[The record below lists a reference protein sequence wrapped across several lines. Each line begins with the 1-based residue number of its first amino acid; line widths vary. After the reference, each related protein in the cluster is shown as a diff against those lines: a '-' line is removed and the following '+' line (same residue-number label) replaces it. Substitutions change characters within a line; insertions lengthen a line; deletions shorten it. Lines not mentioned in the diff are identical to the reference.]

1 MPSTP
6 QILQVLL
13 RASVHCCLN
22 KSEVFSDCNCI
33 WLWLKQSHRLKA
45 VHIPLWACFSDLSV
59 QRVFLGL
66 RTWHNMTCCQVSKHG
81 VFLET
86 KRQQTGNKLGI
97 FVYAFI
103 SSLSIMCF
111 WKKKL
116 VWVLN
121 TNENLVWISAS
132 ACRNVWPWL
141 MLFFFYYKGRN
152 CFCHFFVGEKMNWR
166 R

>member
-1 MPSTP
+1 MPPTP
-6 QILQVLL
+6 PILQVLL

-33 WLWLKQSHRLKA
+33 WLRLKQSHRLKA

-81 VFLET
+81 VSGDET
-86 KRQQTGNKLGI
+86 GEQTGNKLKMDFYFSCFFFLLPCPSI
-97 FVYAFI
+97 C
-103 SSLSIMCF
+103 SSPFCNFNHS
-111 WKKKL
+111 

-121 TNENLVWISAS
+121 TNENRDWTLAS
-132 ACRNVWPWL
+132 AFRHVWPWL
-141 MLFFFYYKGRN
+141 MFFSCRQEEI
-152 CFCHFFVGEKMNWR
+152 VSVIIR
-166 R
+166 